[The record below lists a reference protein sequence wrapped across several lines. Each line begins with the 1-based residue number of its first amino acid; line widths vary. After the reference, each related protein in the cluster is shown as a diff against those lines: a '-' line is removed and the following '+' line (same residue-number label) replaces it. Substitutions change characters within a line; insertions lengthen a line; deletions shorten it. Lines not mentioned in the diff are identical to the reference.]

1 MSEHYPIFHMDSIQ
15 QKSYENIQRTKR
27 LINDKTISSFIE
39 TISKEDLGTI
49 FQTQDHPVNIYLIFK
64 FP

>member
-1 MSEHYPIFHMDSIQ
+1 MDSIQ

-27 LINDKTISSFIE
+27 LINDKTISNFIE

-49 FQTQDHPVNIYLIFK
+49 FQTQDPPVNMYLIFK